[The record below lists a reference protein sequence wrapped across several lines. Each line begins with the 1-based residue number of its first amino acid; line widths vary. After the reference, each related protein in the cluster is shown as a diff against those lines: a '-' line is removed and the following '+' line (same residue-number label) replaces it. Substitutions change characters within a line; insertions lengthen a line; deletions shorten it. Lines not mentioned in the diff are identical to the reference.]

1 MALPVLVPIAEQT
14 KPAEVER
21 QLLTEIAQEAN
32 AQSIG
37 WHEVLDWQD
46 LRWFVVGKVPRSIV
60 IVKRGSKPVQTVCTI
75 SKSKPEAWAS
85 WQPVLTEWLAERER
99 TNGKRV
105 NHEKMPVG
113 NL

>member
-1 MALPVLVPIAEQT
+1 VALPELTPIAEQT

-21 QLLTEIAQEAN
+21 KLLTEIANEAN
-32 AQSIG
+32 TAN
-37 WHEVLDWQD
+37 WKD

-60 IVKRGSKPVQTVCTI
+60 VVKRGGKPVQTVATI
-75 SKSKPEAWAS
+75 SKTNNPEAWDS

-105 NHEKMPVG
+105 SHEKFTTG
-113 NL
+113 NM